1 MLSIKQITDST
12 EGEICSI
19 LAHVVS
25 SANELFVSSNVD
37 LTHGIEH
44 ALTVLAHVNK
54 AIDCGGRNKIFS
66 NYQKLCMRIGA
77 ILHDA
82 DDKKFFK
89 THNYSN
95 ARNIISVACVN
106 LDLSLEFSTEL
117 ENDVIEI
124 ISLVSFRENKNKVV
138 AEEWKLYVR
147 WCDRLE
153 AIGYYGIYRVY
164 EYGRHVHRDMYTVH
178 TPRAKN
184 ITDMNILCSMYDAE
198 SPISLPAEP
207 TMIGHFYEKV
217 LHLIRM
223 TFYCTNNY
231 INVEAIKR
239 HQVCVDFVL
248 KFGLTGHVDEHE
260 VINMRYND

>member
-1 MLSIKQITDST
+1 MLSIEQIKDLT
-12 EGEICSI
+12 EGEICTIVSR
-19 LAHVVS
+19 VVS
-25 SANELFVSSNVD
+25 SADKLFDLSNVD
-37 LTHGIEH
+37 STHGIEH
-44 ALTVLAHVNK
+44 ALSVLAHVNN
-54 AIDCGGRNKIFS
+54 AIDCSREKFS

-95 ARNIISVACVN
+95 ARNIISVVCVD
-106 LDLSLEFSTEL
+106 LDSDFAMEL
-117 ENDVIEI
+117 ENDSIEI
-124 ISLVSFRENKNKVV
+124 ISLVSFRENKNKAV

-164 EYGRHVHRDMYTVH
+164 EYGIHTKRDMYTSS

-184 ITDMNILCSMYDAE
+184 VIDINIMSAMYDAE